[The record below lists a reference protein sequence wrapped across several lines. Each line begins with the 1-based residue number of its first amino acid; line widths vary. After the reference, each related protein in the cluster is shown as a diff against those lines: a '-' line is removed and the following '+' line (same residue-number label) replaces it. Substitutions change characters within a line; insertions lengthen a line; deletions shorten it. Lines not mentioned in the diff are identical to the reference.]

1 MKFKAIFFFAAIVIS
16 VGLLGLELKLL
27 SDGWTASQFLD
38 QGNKQQE
45 IANTHLEGEI
55 EGLRVSKARIEAL
68 YTRLSDTMIASRG
81 TSSSLHINSM
91 PTAPLNGDG
100 SSFEA
105 AGIAGFT
112 QAGLIVQ
119 PVRVPN
125 GEMSIIYEAGTAGL
139 EFHRLVP
146 LLAEQENTDL
156 FLYFDKVLL
165 SRPPN
170 IAPFSTDPT
179 YLDTRLTIRM
189 LTGK

>member
-1 MKFKAIFFFAAIVIS
+1 MKFKAIFLFGAIVVS
-16 VGLLGLELKLL
+16 AGLLGLELKLL
-27 SDGWTASQFLD
+27 ADGWTAVQLLD
-38 QGNKQQE
+38 QENKRQE
-45 IANTHLEGEI
+45 TANNHLEGEI
-55 EGLRVSKARIEAL
+55 EGLQVSKARIEAL

-81 TSSSLHINSM
+81 TSSLHINSTPM
-91 PTAPLNGDG
+91 APLNSDG

-125 GEMSIIYEAGTAGL
+125 GEMSIIYEAGTASL

-146 LLAEQENTDL
+146 LLAEQENADL

-165 SRPPN
+165 SRPPS
-170 IAPFSTDPT
+170 IPPFSTDPT

>member
-1 MKFKAIFFFAAIVIS
+1 MKFKAIFLFGAIVVS
-16 VGLLGLELKLL
+16 AGLLGLELKLL
-27 SDGWTASQFLD
+27 ADGWTGVQLLD
-38 QGNKQQE
+38 QENRQQE
-45 IANTHLEGEI
+45 TANNHLEGEI

-81 TSSSLHINSM
+81 TSSLHINAS
-91 PTAPLNGDG
+91 PTVPLNGDS
-100 SSFEA
+100 SSFDA

-112 QAGLIVQ
+112 QVGLIVQ

-139 EFHRLVP
+139 EFHRLLP
-146 LLAEQENTDL
+146 LLAEQENANL
-156 FLYFDKVLL
+156 FLYFDKILL

-170 IAPFSTDPT
+170 IPPFSTDPT
-179 YLDTRLTIRM
+179 YLDTRLSIRM

>member
-1 MKFKAIFFFAAIVIS
+1 MKFKAIFFFAAIVLS
-16 VGLLGLELKLL
+16 AGLLGLQLKLL
-27 SDGWTASQFLD
+27 ADGWTAVQFLD
-38 QGNKQQE
+38 QENKRQE
-45 IANTHLEGEI
+45 IADNHLEGEI
-55 EGLRVSKARIEAL
+55 EGLRVSKPRIEAL

-81 TSSSLHINSM
+81 ASSLHSNST

-100 SSFEA
+100 TSFEA

-125 GEMSIIYEAGTAGL
+125 GELSIIYEAGTASL

-146 LLAEQENTDL
+146 LLAEQENADL
-156 FLYFDKVLL
+156 FLYFDKILL

-170 IAPFSTDPT
+170 VPPFSTDPT

-189 LTGK
+189 LTGR

>member
-1 MKFKAIFFFAAIVIS
+1 MKFKAIFLFGAIIVS
-16 VGLLGLELKLL
+16 AGLLGLELKLL
-27 SDGWTASQFLD
+27 ADGWTAVQLLD
-38 QGNKQQE
+38 QENKKQE
-45 IANTHLEGEI
+45 TANNHLEGEI
-55 EGLRVSKARIEAL
+55 EGLRASKARIEAL

-81 TSSSLHINSM
+81 TSSLHINST
-91 PTAPLNGDG
+91 PIAPSDG

-119 PVRVPN
+119 PARVPN
-125 GEMSIIYEAGTAGL
+125 GEMSIIYEAGTASL

-146 LLAEQENTDL
+146 LLAEQENADL

-165 SRPPN
+165 SRPPT
-170 IAPFSTDPT
+170 IPPFSADPT

>member
-1 MKFKAIFFFAAIVIS
+1 MKFKAVFFLCALLIS
-16 VGLLGLELKLL
+16 ASLIGLEFKILG
-27 SDGWTASQFLD
+27 DGWTEVKALD
-38 QGNKQQE
+38 QENNHQE
-45 IANTHLEGEI
+45 TANNHLQGEI

-81 TSSSLHINSM
+81 ASSSLHINST
-91 PTAPLNGDG
+91 PTAPV
-100 SSFEA
+100 SSDSSLEA
-105 AGIAGFT
+105 VGIAGFT

-125 GEMSIIYEAGTAGL
+125 GEMSIIYEAGTASL
-139 EFHRLVP
+139 DFHRLVP
-146 LLAEQENTDL
+146 LLAEQENADL
-156 FLYFDKVLL
+156 FMYFDKVLL

-170 IAPFSTDPT
+170 VQPFSTDPS

>member
-1 MKFKAIFFFAAIVIS
+1 MKFKSIFLFAAIV
-16 VGLLGLELKLL
+16 VAAGLLGLEFKLL
-27 SDGWTASQFLD
+27 ADGWTAAQFLD
-38 QGNKQQE
+38 QENKQQE
-45 IANTHLEGEI
+45 IANNHLEGEI
-55 EGLRVSKARIEAL
+55 EGLRVSKPRIEAL

-81 TSSSLHINSM
+81 TPSLHTNST
-91 PTAPLNGDG
+91 PTAPLNGDS
-100 SSFEA
+100 SSFEG

-146 LLAEQENTDL
+146 LLAEQENADL

-170 IAPFSTDPT
+170 ISPFSTDPT

>member
-1 MKFKAIFFFAAIVIS
+1 MKFKAIFLFGAIVVS
-16 VGLLGLELKLL
+16 AGLLGLELKLL
-27 SDGWTASQFLD
+27 ADGWTAVQLLD
-38 QGNKQQE
+38 QENKKQE
-45 IANTHLEGEI
+45 TANNHLEGEI

-81 TSSSLHINSM
+81 TSSLHINSTPM
-91 PTAPLNGDG
+91 APLNSDS

-125 GEMSIIYEAGTAGL
+125 GEMSIIYEAGTASL

-146 LLAEQENTDL
+146 LLAEQENADL

-165 SRPPN
+165 SRPPS
-170 IAPFSTDPT
+170 IPPFSTDPT
-179 YLDTRLTIRM
+179 YLDTRLTIRL

>member
-1 MKFKAIFFFAAIVIS
+1 MKFKAIFLFS
-16 VGLLGLELKLL
+16 VVVVSAGLLGLELKFLA
-27 SDGWTASQFLD
+27 DGWNAVGLLD
-38 QGNKQQE
+38 QENNQQE
-45 IANTHLEGEI
+45 VANNHLEGEI
-55 EGLRVSKARIEAL
+55 EGLRISKARIEAL
-68 YTRLSDTMIASRG
+68 YTRFSDTMIASRG
-81 TSSSLHINSM
+81 TSSLHINST
-91 PTAPLNGDG
+91 PTAPLNGDN
-100 SSFEA
+100 SLFET

-112 QAGLIVQ
+112 QSGLIVE

-165 SRPPN
+165 SRPPS
-170 IAPFSTDPT
+170 IPPFSTDPT

>member
-1 MKFKAIFFFAAIVIS
+1 MKFRAFFLFAAIS
-16 VGLLGLELKLL
+16 VSAGLLGLELKLL
-27 SDGWTASQFLD
+27 VDGWTAAQFLD
-38 QGNKQQE
+38 QENKQQE
-45 IANTHLEGEI
+45 IGQDHLEGEI

-81 TSSSLHINSM
+81 TSSLHINST
-91 PTAPLNGDG
+91 PTTPLTGDG

-105 AGIAGFT
+105 AGITGFT

-125 GEMSIIYEAGTAGL
+125 GEMSIIYEAGTVGL

-146 LLAEQENTDL
+146 LLAEQENADL
-156 FLYFDKVLL
+156 FLYFDKVVL

-170 IAPFSTDPT
+170 IPPFTTEPT
-179 YLDTRLTIRM
+179 YLETRLTIRM

>member
-1 MKFKAIFFFAAIVIS
+1 MKFKAIFLFGAIVVS
-16 VGLLGLELKLL
+16 AGWLGLELKLL
-27 SDGWTASQFLD
+27 ADGWTAVRLLD
-38 QGNKQQE
+38 QANKKQE
-45 IANTHLEGEI
+45 TANNHVEGEI

-81 TSSSLHINSM
+81 TSSLHINSTPM
-91 PTAPLNGDG
+91 APLNSDG
-100 SSFEA
+100 SAFEA

-125 GEMSIIYEAGTAGL
+125 GEMSIIYEAGTASL

-146 LLAEQENTDL
+146 LLAEQENADL

-165 SRPPN
+165 SRPPS
-170 IAPFSTDPT
+170 IPPFSTDPT
-179 YLDTRLTIRM
+179 YLDTRLTIRL

>member
-1 MKFKAIFFFAAIVIS
+1 MQFKAIFITAAILVAA
-16 VGLLGLELKLL
+16 GQLGLELNLL
-27 SDGWTASQFLD
+27 AKGRSAVRLLD
-38 QGNKQQE
+38 QENREQE
-45 IANTHLEGEI
+45 TANDHLAGET

-68 YTRLSDTMIASRG
+68 YSRLSDTMIASRG
-81 TSSSLHINSM
+81 ASSLHINSA
-91 PTAPLNGDG
+91 PTTPLNGET
-100 SSFEA
+100 SSLEP

-146 LLAEQENTDL
+146 LLAEQENADL
-156 FLYFDKVLL
+156 FLYFDRVLL
-165 SRPPN
+165 SRPASIP
-170 IAPFSTDPT
+170 PFSTDPT

-189 LTGK
+189 LTAK

>member
-1 MKFKAIFFFAAIVIS
+1 MKFKALFLFAAIAVS
-16 VGLLGLELKLL
+16 AGLLGLELKLL
-27 SDGWTASQFLD
+27 ADGWTAAQFLD
-38 QGNKQQE
+38 QENKQQE
-45 IANTHLEGEI
+45 IANNHLEGEI

-81 TSSSLHINSM
+81 TSSLHVNST
-91 PTAPLNGDG
+91 PTAPLTGDG

-146 LLAEQENTDL
+146 LLAEQENADL

-170 IAPFSTDPT
+170 IPAFSTEPT
-179 YLDTRLTIRM
+179 YLETRLTIRM

>member
-1 MKFKAIFFFAAIVIS
+1 MKFKAIFLFGAIVVS
-16 VGLLGLELKLL
+16 AGLLGLELKFLA
-27 SDGWTASQFLD
+27 DGWTAVGLLD
-38 QGNKQQE
+38 QENNQQE
-45 IANTHLEGEI
+45 IANNHLEGEI
-55 EGLRVSKARIEAL
+55 EGLRISKARIEAL

-81 TSSSLHINSM
+81 TSSLHINSI
-91 PTAPLNGDG
+91 PTAPLNGDN

-112 QAGLIVQ
+112 QAGLIVE

-146 LLAEQENTDL
+146 LLAEQENADL

-165 SRPPN
+165 SRPPS
-170 IAPFSTDPT
+170 IPPFSTDPT

>member
-1 MKFKAIFFFAAIVIS
+1 MKFRALFLFAVIS
-16 VGLLGLELKLL
+16 VSAGLLGLELKLL
-27 SDGWTASQFLD
+27 VDGWNAAQFLD
-38 QGNKQQE
+38 KENKQQE
-45 IANTHLEGEI
+45 IGQDHLEGEI

-81 TSSSLHINSM
+81 TSS
-91 PTAPLNGDG
+91 PLTGDG

-105 AGIAGFT
+105 AGITGFT

-125 GEMSIIYEAGTAGL
+125 GEMSIIYEAGTVGL

-146 LLAEQENTDL
+146 LLAEQENADL
-156 FLYFDKVLL
+156 FLYFDKVVL

-170 IAPFSTDPT
+170 IPPFTTEPT
-179 YLDTRLTIRM
+179 YLETRLTIRM

>member
-1 MKFKAIFFFAAIVIS
+1 MKFKAIFLFGAIVVS
-16 VGLLGLELKLL
+16 AGLLGLELKLL
-27 SDGWTASQFLD
+27 ADGWTAVRFLD
-38 QGNKQQE
+38 QENKKQE
-45 IANTHLEGEI
+45 TANNHLEGEI

-68 YTRLSDTMIASRG
+68 YTRLGDTMIASRG
-81 TSSSLHINSM
+81 TSSLHINSTAM
-91 PTAPLNGDG
+91 APLNSDG

-105 AGIAGFT
+105 AGIAGFI

-125 GEMSIIYEAGTAGL
+125 GEMSIIYEAGTASL

-146 LLAEQENTDL
+146 LLAEQENADL

-165 SRPPN
+165 SRPPS
-170 IAPFSTDPT
+170 IPPFSTDPT
-179 YLDTRLTIRM
+179 YLDTRLTIRL

>member
-1 MKFKAIFFFAAIVIS
+1 MKFKAIFLFGAIVVS
-16 VGLLGLELKLL
+16 AGLLGLELKLL
-27 SDGWTASQFLD
+27 ADGWTAVQLLD
-38 QGNKQQE
+38 QENKKQE
-45 IANTHLEGEI
+45 TANNHLEGEI

-81 TSSSLHINSM
+81 TSSLHINSTPM
-91 PTAPLNGDG
+91 APLNSDS

-125 GEMSIIYEAGTAGL
+125 GEMSIIYEAGTASL

-146 LLAEQENTDL
+146 LLAEQENADL

-165 SRPPN
+165 SRPPS
-170 IAPFSTDPT
+170 IPPFSTDPT

-189 LTGK
+189 LTSK

>member
-1 MKFKAIFFFAAIVIS
+1 VKFKAISLFGAIVVS
-16 VGLLGLELKLL
+16 AGLLGLELKLL
-27 SDGWTASQFLD
+27 ADGWTAVQLLD
-38 QGNKQQE
+38 QENKKQE
-45 IANTHLEGEI
+45 TANNHLEGEI

-81 TSSSLHINSM
+81 TSSLHINSTPM
-91 PTAPLNGDG
+91 APLNSDS

-125 GEMSIIYEAGTAGL
+125 GEMSIIYEAGTASL

-146 LLAEQENTDL
+146 LLAEQENADL

-165 SRPPN
+165 SRPPS
-170 IAPFSTDPT
+170 IPPFSTDPT

-189 LTGK
+189 LTSK

>member
-1 MKFKAIFFFAAIVIS
+1 MKFKAIFLFGAIVVS
-16 VGLLGLELKLL
+16 AGLLGLELKLL
-27 SDGWTASQFLD
+27 ADGWTAVRFLD
-38 QGNKQQE
+38 QENKKQE
-45 IANTHLEGEI
+45 TANNHLEGEI

-68 YTRLSDTMIASRG
+68 YTRLGDTMIASRG
-81 TSSSLHINSM
+81 TSSLHINSTAM
-91 PTAPLNGDG
+91 APLNSDG

-105 AGIAGFT
+105 AGIAGFI

-125 GEMSIIYEAGTAGL
+125 GEMSIIYEAGTASL

-146 LLAEQENTDL
+146 LLAEQENADL

-165 SRPPN
+165 SRPPS
-170 IAPFSTDPT
+170 IPPFSADPT

>member
-1 MKFKAIFFFAAIVIS
+1 MNFKAIFLFGAIVVS
-16 VGLLGLELKLL
+16 AGLLGLELKFLA
-27 SDGWTASQFLD
+27 DGWTAVGLLD
-38 QGNKQQE
+38 QENNQQE
-45 IANTHLEGEI
+45 IANNHLEGEI
-55 EGLRVSKARIEAL
+55 EGLRISKARIEAL

-81 TSSSLHINSM
+81 TSSLHINSI
-91 PTAPLNGDG
+91 PTAPLNGDN

-112 QAGLIVQ
+112 QAGLIVE

-146 LLAEQENTDL
+146 LLAEQENADL

-165 SRPPN
+165 SRPPS
-170 IAPFSTDPT
+170 IPPFSTDPT

>member
-1 MKFKAIFFFAAIVIS
+1 MKFKAFFLFAAIVVS
-16 VGLLGLELKLL
+16 AGLLGLELKLL
-27 SDGWTASQFLD
+27 ADGWTAAQFLD
-38 QGNKQQE
+38 QENRQQE
-45 IANTHLEGEI
+45 VANNHLEGEI

-81 TSSSLHINSM
+81 TSSLHINST
-91 PTAPLNGDG
+91 PTVPLNGDN
-100 SSFEA
+100 SPFET

-112 QAGLIVQ
+112 QAGLIVE

-125 GEMSIIYEAGTAGL
+125 GEMSIIYEAGTAAL

-146 LLAEQENTDL
+146 LLAEQESADL

-165 SRPPN
+165 SRPPS
-170 IAPFSTDPT
+170 IPPFSTDPT